1 MAFRN
6 RAVRDVVLPKAAE
19 LGAEWALFI
28 DNDVTITHPGVETF
42 LALDGDL
49 VSCHCRM
56 RTPAAWSAEN
66 SFHTTFWFAR
76 IEIFRALPPP
86 WFRFVYSDD
95 GCEML
100 QCECQFFR
108 DRVLASGFSVQSGGW
123 CGHGC
128 EAKWCG

>member
-1 MAFRN
+1 MAGSGTGAPPADGDR
-6 RAVRDVVLPKAAE
+6 RLE
-19 LGAEWALFI
+19 LRKLLLGLL
-28 DNDVTITHPGVETF
+28 G
-42 LALDGDL
+42 GDL

-56 RTPAAWSAEN
+56 RTPAAWSGEN

-76 IEIFRALPPP
+76 IEIFRMLPPP

-108 DRVLASGFSVQSGGW
+108 DRALAAGFSVQSGGW